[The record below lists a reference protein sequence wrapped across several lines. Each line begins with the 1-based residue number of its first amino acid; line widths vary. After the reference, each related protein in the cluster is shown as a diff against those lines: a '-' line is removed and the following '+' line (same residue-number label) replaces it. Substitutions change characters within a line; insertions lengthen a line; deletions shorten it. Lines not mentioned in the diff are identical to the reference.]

1 MSGSRLL
8 STADSSNL
16 AHHAKAAAVRN
27 RTLRAADPATVGS
40 RGTLAGCRCAHSHV
54 FCPDKEQALKQ
65 FLFYISQDYSFAIL
79 RPLQE
84 ILLARGDK
92 VSWFFEGNEV
102 TKSYLSQTEHLIDT
116 VAEIF
121 DYDPDVVVA
130 PSNSIPSFLPGLKVA
145 VFHGFDAGKL
155 DNRGN
160 NDHFK
165 VRGCFDLYCTQG
177 PSTTRKFKELQR
189 KYGHFN
195 VVETGWSTF
204 DKLFTSALNRKSNK
218 QPTIF
223 LGSTFSKRLTQ
234 AKYIYPQVKQLCE
247 TMDWKWIVSLH
258 PKSDPSVIELY
269 KSIENRKLRYVATDD
284 LIPIL
289 QEADV
294 MVGDTSSALTMFV
307 VQNKPAVT
315 IRNINSKP
323 HLLNITDA
331 NDLKSAIETAL
342 SHPRE
347 LMQEISHY
355 NARTHPYIDGNSS
368 DRVIKAIDDVL
379 ANKYPLTKS
388 KPLNILANIK
398 FRKRLNY
405 WHI

>member
-1 MSGSRLL
+1 M
-8 STADSSNL
+8 N
-16 AHHAKAAAVRN
+16 N
-27 RTLRAADPATVGS
+27 
-40 RGTLAGCRCAHSHV
+40 
-54 FCPDKEQALKQ
+54 

-79 RPLQE
+79 RPLQK

-92 VSWFFEGNEV
+92 VSWFIEGDRV
-102 TKSYLSQTEHLIDT
+102 TKSFFNPKESLIDT

-121 DYDPDVVVA
+121 DYNPDVIVA

-177 PSTTRKFKELQR
+177 PSTTKIFKELQR
-189 KYGHFN
+189 EHGHFN
-195 VVETGWSTF
+195 VIETGWSTF
-204 DKLFTSALNRKSNK
+204 DKLFTQTLDTKENK

-234 AKYIYPQVKQLCE
+234 AEYIFPQVKQLSE

-258 PKSDPSVIELY
+258 PKSDPKVIELY
-269 KSIENRKLRYVATDD
+269 KTIENKNLHYVATDD

-289 QEADV
+289 QEADI
-294 MVGDTSSALTMFV
+294 MVGDTSSALTMFMI
-307 VQNKPAVT
+307 QNKPAVT
-315 IRNINSKP
+315 VKNINVKP
-323 HLLNITDA
+323 HLLNIEDSS
-331 NDLKSAIETAL
+331 DLKSAIETAL
-342 SHPRE
+342 SYPAE
-347 LMQEISHY
+347 LMKEILEF
-355 NARTHPYIDGNSS
+355 NAQTHPYTDGNSS
-368 DRVIKAIDDVL
+368 NRVIKAIDDVL
-379 ANKYPLTKS
+379 ANKYPLKKS
-388 KPLNILANIK
+388 KPLNLLVNLK

-405 WHI
+405 WRI

>member
-1 MSGSRLL
+1 M
-8 STADSSNL
+8 
-16 AHHAKAAAVRN
+16 K
-27 RTLRAADPATVGS
+27 
-40 RGTLAGCRCAHSHV
+40 
-54 FCPDKEQALKQ
+54 K

-92 VSWFFEGNEV
+92 VSWFFEGNKV
-102 TKSYLSQTEHLIDT
+102 TKSYLSKNEILINT

-121 DYDPDVVVA
+121 NYQPGIVVA

-165 VRGCFDLYCTQG
+165 IRGCFDLYCTQG
-177 PSTTRKFKELQR
+177 PNTTSKFKELQK
-189 KYGHFN
+189 KYGYFN
-195 VVETGWSTF
+195 VIETGWPTF
-204 DKLFTSALNRKSNK
+204 DKLFTSALATNKDK

-234 AKYIYPQVKQLCE
+234 AKYIFPQVKQLSE

-269 KSIENRKLRYVATDD
+269 RSIESKNLSYVATDD
-284 LIPIL
+284 LLPIL
-289 QEADV
+289 QEADI
-294 MVGDTSSALTMFV
+294 MVGDTSSALIMFI

-315 IRNINSKP
+315 VKNIDAKP

-331 NDLKSAIETAL
+331 KDLKSAIDKAL
-342 SHPRE
+342 SYPHK

-355 NARTHPYIDGNSS
+355 NEQTHPYIDGNSS
-368 DRVIKAIDDVL
+368 NRVIKAIDDVL
-379 ANKYPLTKS
+379 AGKYPLKKS
-388 KPLNILANIK
+388 RPLNLLKNIK

>member
-1 MSGSRLL
+1 M
-8 STADSSNL
+8 N
-16 AHHAKAAAVRN
+16 N
-27 RTLRAADPATVGS
+27 
-40 RGTLAGCRCAHSHV
+40 
-54 FCPDKEQALKQ
+54 

-92 VSWFFEGNEV
+92 VSWFIEGARV
-102 TKSYLSQTEHLIDT
+102 TKSYFSQEESLIDT

-121 DYDPDVVVA
+121 DYAPDVIVA

-177 PSTTRKFKELQR
+177 PNTTDKFKELQQ

-195 VVETGWSTF
+195 VIETGWSTF
-204 DKLFTSALNRKSNK
+204 DKLFTPTLDTKENK
-218 QPTIF
+218 RPTIF

-234 AKYIYPQVKQLCE
+234 AEYIFPQVKLLSV

-258 PKSDPSVIELY
+258 PKSDPKVIELY
-269 KSIENRKLRYVATDD
+269 KTIENKNLHYEATDD

-289 QEADV
+289 QEADI
-294 MVGDTSSALTMFV
+294 MVGDTSSALTMFMI
-307 VQNKPAVT
+307 QNKPAVT
-315 IRNINSKP
+315 VKNINAQP
-323 HLLNITDA
+323 HLLNINDSS
-331 NDLKSAIETAL
+331 DLKSAIETAL
-342 SHPRE
+342 SYPQE
-347 LMQEISHY
+347 LMQEISNF
-355 NARTHPYIDGNSS
+355 NAQTHPYTDGNSS
-368 DRVIKAIDDVL
+368 SRVIKAIDDVL
-379 ANKYPLTKS
+379 ANKYPLNKS
-388 KPLNILANIK
+388 KPLNILANLK

-405 WHI
+405 WRI